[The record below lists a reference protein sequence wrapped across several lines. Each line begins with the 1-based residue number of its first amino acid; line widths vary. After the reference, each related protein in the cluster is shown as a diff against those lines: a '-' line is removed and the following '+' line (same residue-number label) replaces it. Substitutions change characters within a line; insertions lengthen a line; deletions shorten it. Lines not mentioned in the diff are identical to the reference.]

1 MIFCSLYSGSS
12 GNSIF
17 ISSGNT
23 NILVDAGLSGKRII
37 EGLEQI
43 SEDPSELDGIFITHE
58 HIDHIKGAGIISR
71 KFDIP
76 IYANENTW
84 KAMESTVGKIKEKNI
99 KIIPKRSVT
108 TIKDLD
114 IICFNTPHDAIA
126 PMGYTF
132 HSKGKKASIA
142 TDIGTFTEEIKE
154 NLLESEVILLEAN
167 HDVQMLKYG
176 PYPYNLKRRVLSEI
190 GHLSNEDCG
199 SAILDILK
207 GNRLCK
213 NVILGHLSNTNNVPE
228 LAYRAVKNILD
239 KESLTIGKDL
249 EIKLADRNKPS
260 SYINF

>member
-17 ISSGNT
+17 ISSENAK
-23 NILVDAGLSGKRII
+23 ILVDAGLSGKKII

-43 SEDPSELDGIFITHE
+43 DQNPNELDGIFITHE

-76 IYANENTW
+76 IYANEKTW
-84 KAMESTVGKIKEKNI
+84 NAMESTLGKIKEHNI
-99 KIIPKRSVT
+99 KVIPKRSVT

-114 IICFNTPHDAIA
+114 VICFNTPHDAIA

-142 TDIGTFTEEIKE
+142 TDIGTFTEEIKD
-154 NLLESEVILLEAN
+154 NLTESEVILLEAN
-167 HDVQMLKYG
+167 HDIQMLKYG

-207 GNRLCK
+207 QNSKCRK
-213 NVILGHLSNTNNVPE
+213 IVLGHLSNTNNVPE

-239 KESLTIGKDL
+239 EKSLIHERNLD
-249 EIKLADRNKPS
+249 IKLADRNKPS
-260 SYINF
+260 SYISF